1 MRNALDEM
9 KQRYPRDWEGMLEE
23 ERFNADCAGMDDDA
37 VAVEIMSYDGASV
50 NNSDDGW
57 EL

>member
-1 MRNALDEM
+1 MTALEAMRA
-9 KQRYPRDWEGMLEE
+9 RYPRDWESMLED
-23 ERFNADCAGMDDDA
+23 ERHNNDYEDMSDEA
-37 VAVEIMSYDGASV
+37 VALEIMSYDGASV